1 MKANK
6 FYIFILILLIMLF
19 LHLYKQSLIVDTQY
33 KVEEKKQEVLSI
45 DKKIKEIEK
54 DIQAILDQRK
64 IIKKSKKNNLKKID
78 IKQIEKI

>member
-6 FYIFILILLIMLF
+6 FYIFILILLFMLF

>member
-1 MKANK
+1 
-6 FYIFILILLIMLF
+6 MLF

>member
-54 DIQAILDQRK
+54 DIQAILDQKK